1 MLAVF
6 GTPTGG
12 GIVIGR
18 ACVVDAGLIDL
29 PRHRIDQTSTA
40 AEVERLSRAAEE
52 VARELHQVGAQLS
65 LDAPTEARAL
75 LGVHAMLLEDPAL
88 IAAASELIA
97 VERMNA
103 EWAIA
108 ERAEELA
115 DQFRAID
122 DPYLRERCRDVEQVA
137 HRLLKQLAGTR
148 LAIPQRDPV
157 ESLIFV
163 ANDFSPAEMLQLRD
177 ALGFVIDKGGTNS
190 HTAILARSMNV
201 ATVVGVPMASH
212 LIRDDDLLILDG
224 EGGIIIIDPD
234 PVTLHE
240 YGDRQQLA
248 AIESQK
254 LGRLVDVPCTTL
266 DGQAIGLFANIESP
280 AEAEAA
286 MRVGAAGVGL
296 FRTEFL
302 FLNRDDLPNEDEQ
315 YEAYAQALRTMQ
327 GRSVTIRTI
336 DVGADKTPT
345 SLVFTGEGSSAL
357 GQRAIRFCLTEPDIF
372 LTQLRAMLRASVH
385 GSLRI
390 LLPMLSHLR
399 EVDQSM
405 VLLER
410 AREQLRARGQ
420 AFAEDIPVGGMIEVP
435 AAALTA
441 ERFIDRLDF
450 LSIGTNDLIQYTL
463 AIDRADISV
472 AHLYDQFHP
481 AVLQLVA
488 RTIRAGKR
496 AGKPVAVCGEMAGDV
511 DACAFLLGAGLTE
524 FSMHSSILLRL
535 KREILGADV
544 ARLAPKVKRILAMGD
559 PLRIR
564 VALDRLSTRRV
575 EGQGDGRADAR
586 SEGRNDARAARA
598 DGARDGRASGLV
610 EQGA

>member
-1 MLAVF
+1 
-6 GTPTGG
+6 
-12 GIVIGR
+12 
-18 ACVVDAGLIDL
+18 
-29 PRHRIDQTSTA
+29 
-40 AEVERLSRAAEE
+40 
-52 VARELHQVGAQLS
+52 
-65 LDAPTEARAL
+65 
-75 LGVHAMLLEDPAL
+75 
-88 IAAASELIA
+88 
-97 VERMNA
+97 
-103 EWAIA
+103 
-108 ERAEELA
+108 
-115 DQFRAID
+115 
-122 DPYLRERCRDVEQVA
+122 
-137 HRLLKQLAGTR
+137 
-148 LAIPQRDPV
+148 
-157 ESLIFV
+157 
-163 ANDFSPAEMLQLRD
+163 
-177 ALGFVIDKGGTNS
+177 
-190 HTAILARSMNV
+190 
-201 ATVVGVPMASH
+201 
-212 LIRDDDLLILDG
+212 
-224 EGGIIIIDPD
+224 
-234 PVTLHE
+234 
-240 YGDRQQLA
+240 
-248 AIESQK
+248 
-254 LGRLVDVPCTTL
+254 
-266 DGQAIGLFANIESP
+266 
-280 AEAEAA
+280 

>member
-1 MLAVF
+1 MLSVF

-29 PRHRIDQTSTA
+29 PRHRIDEQSTG
-40 AEVERLSRAAEE
+40 AEVERLTRAAAE
-52 VARELHQVGAQLS
+52 VARELNQVEAQLS
-65 LDAPTEARAL
+65 PDAPTEARAL
-75 LGVHAMLLEDPAL
+75 LGVHSMLLEDPAL
-88 IAAASELIA
+88 IDAARDLIA
-97 VERMNA
+97 RERMNA
-103 EWAIA
+103 EWAVA
-108 ERAEELA
+108 EKAEELA

-148 LAIPQRDPV
+148 MALPHGDAV

-177 ALGFVIDKGGTNS
+177 ARGFVIDKGGTNS

-201 ATVVGVPMASH
+201 ATVVGVPMASR

-224 EGGIIIIDPD
+224 EGGVVIVDPD

-254 LGRLVDVPCTTL
+254 LGRLVDVTCTTH
-266 DGQAIGLFANIESP
+266 DGQPIGLYANIESP

-302 FLNRDDLPNEDEQ
+302 FLNRADLPGEEEQ
-315 YEAYAQALRTMQ
+315 YEAYAQTLRTMA
-327 GRSVTIRTI
+327 GRPVTVRTI

-399 EVDQSM
+399 EVDQSLA
-405 VLLER
+405 LLER
-410 AREQLRARGQ
+410 AREQLRVRKLP
-420 AFAEDIPVGGMIEVP
+420 FAENIPVGGMIEVP

-441 ERFIDRLDF
+441 ERFIDKLDF

-463 AIDRADISV
+463 AIDRADVSV

-481 AVLQLVA
+481 AVLQLIA
-488 RTIRAGKR
+488 RTIRACRR
-496 AGKPVAVCGEMAGDV
+496 AGKPIAVCGEMAGDV

-524 FSMHSSILLRL
+524 FSMHPSILLRI

-544 ARLAPKVKRILAMGD
+544 GRLEPKVKRILSMGD
-559 PLRIR
+559 PVRVR
-564 VALDRLSTRRV
+564 VALERLALWRD
-575 EGQGDGRADAR
+575 GHGDGRGDGRGESR
-586 SEGRNDARAARA
+586 SEGRGDSRFA
-598 DGARDGRASGLV
+598 